1 MHPDKLRRYRIAQ
14 HPVPDKMLRW
24 HLYGAGL
31 ENLGKD
37 GQPEEVPVPEPGDD
51 ELLVR
56 IDAVGLCFSDTK
68 VVSLG
73 EKHPRLVGRD
83 LKREPVVLGHEVS
96 CTVVK
101 VGKNLQDRYQ
111 PGQRFIVQ
119 ADVFYQGKSIA
130 YGYVLP
136 GAMTQYGIIGKE
148 ILEGDEGC
156 YLLPIQE
163 EDGYVE
169 AALVEPWACVVASY
183 SQKRRQRIQAD
194 GEALLIMGDRLP
206 HTDFTVSKVI
216 TAQYR
221 PRRMVALNVGGQVR
235 AELITLVSEAGL
247 ELIEGEA
254 TVEAAHQHMPEGGYH
269 DILCIGELAP
279 ELIEGVA
286 DLLARGGVLW
296 ILRRTPFD
304 RCLHLDIGRI
314 HYDNLWVVGAFS
326 GDLADANALPL
337 RSELLPDGYCWIIGG
352 GGPMGQMH
360 VQRAVQLPQ
369 PPRLIVA
376 TDVDAVRLE
385 AVRERFSPTA
395 QQRGIRFTTLNP
407 KDFTPAQFH
416 QELMEL
422 TEGKGFSDI
431 VNMVPIADVV
441 ADSAK
446 LLAEGGVYN
455 IFAGVARGVKACLD
469 VNAICGRGVRFF
481 GSSGS
486 SLADIRLTL
495 QQMESGQ
502 LQTRAS
508 LAAIGGMRAVHE
520 GIRALMEA
528 RFPGKTVIFPQIPD
542 LPLIS
547 LSELKQR
554 FPTVY
559 AKLEGGRFWTK
570 EAEEELL
577 RLLLP
582 EP

>member
-1 MHPDKLRRYRIAQ
+1 MHSDKWTRYRQAQ
-14 HPVPDKMLRW
+14 HPIPQTMLRW

-56 IDAVGLCFSDTK
+56 IDALGLCFSDTK

-83 LKREPVVLGHEVS
+83 LRKEPVVLGHEVS

-101 VGKNLQDRYQ
+101 VGKNLQGRFRV
-111 PGQRFIVQ
+111 GQRFIVQ

-156 YLLPIQE
+156 YLLPLQD

-183 SQKRRQRIQAD
+183 AQKRRQHLQHD
-194 GEALLIMGDRLP
+194 GVALLIMGKRIP
-206 HTDFTVSKVI
+206 HTEFTLGEAI
-216 TAQYR
+216 TPSRR
-221 PRRMVALNVGGQVR
+221 PRKVVMLASSGQIR
-235 AELITLVSEAGL
+235 AELVHLASQSDMELVEDVGTIDSAR
-247 ELIEGEA
+247 
-254 TVEAAHQHMPEGGYH
+254 QHAPEGGYD
-269 DILCIGELAP
+269 DILCIGELPA
-279 ELIEGVA
+279 ETVEGA
-286 DLLARGGVLW
+286 AQLLAKGGVLW

-304 RCLHLDIGRI
+304 RCLNLDIGRI
-314 HYDNLWVVGAFS
+314 HYDGLWVVGAFGS
-326 GDLADANALPL
+326 DLSQVKASL
-337 RSELLPDGYCWIIGG
+337 RSELLAGGTCWIVGG

-360 VQRAVQLPQ
+360 VQRAVQLGE
-369 PPRLIVA
+369 PPSLIVA

-385 AVRERFSPTA
+385 AVRERYAPTA
-395 QQRGIRFTTLNP
+395 ERQGIRFVALNP
-407 KDFTPAQFH
+407 KHMTPDQFRAA
-416 QELMEL
+416 LLEL
-422 TEGKGFSDI
+422 TEGKGFTDI
-431 VNMVPIADVV
+431 VNMVPVADVV
-441 ADSAK
+441 AESAQ
-446 LLAEGGVYN
+446 LLADGGVYN
-455 IFAGVARGVKACLD
+455 IFAGVARGVNACLD
-469 VNAICGRGVRFF
+469 ANAICGRGVRFF

-508 LAAIGGMRAVHE
+508 LAAIGGMKAAHE
-520 GIRALMEA
+520 GIKALMEA

-542 LPLIS
+542 LPLMS
-547 LSELKQR
+547 LAELKQK

-559 AKLEGGRFWTK
+559 AKLESGRFWTR

-577 RLLLP
+577 SLLLP
-582 EP
+582 DA

>member
-1 MHPDKLRRYRIAQ
+1 MHSDKLTRYRNAQ
-14 HPVPDKMLRW
+14 HPIPPKMLRW

-31 ENLGKD
+31 ENLGKN

-56 IDAVGLCFSDTK
+56 IDALGLCFSDTK

-83 LKREPVVLGHEVS
+83 LQKEPVVLGHEVS

-101 VGKNLQDRYQ
+101 VGKNLQDRFKV
-111 PGQRFIVQ
+111 GQRFIVQ

-156 YLLPIQE
+156 YLLPIQD

-183 SQKRRQRIQAD
+183 AQKRRQHIRH
-194 GEALLIMGDRLP
+194 GGRALLIMGERIP
-206 HTDFTVSKVI
+206 HTEFTLGEAVSPS
-216 TAQYR
+216 R
-221 PRRMVALNVGGQVR
+221 HPRQLVMLGASGQVR
-235 AELITLVSEAGL
+235 AELVDLASQSDIELVEVSGTLESARQY
-247 ELIEGEA
+247 A
-254 TVEAAHQHMPEGGYH
+254 PEGGYD
-269 DILCIGELAP
+269 DILCIGELPA
-279 ELIEGVA
+279 EVIEGA
-286 DLLARGGVLW
+286 AELLAKGGVLW
-296 ILRRTPFD
+296 VLRRTPFD
-304 RCLHLDIGRI
+304 RCLSLDIGRI
-314 HYDNLWVVGAFS
+314 HYDGLWVVGAFGS
-326 GDLADANALPL
+326 DLSQVETAL
-337 RSELLPDGYCWIIGG
+337 RSELLAGGTCWIVGG

-360 VQRAVQLPQ
+360 AQRAVQLPE
-369 PPRLIVA
+369 PPSLIVA

-385 AVRERFSPTA
+385 AVRERYAPTA
-395 QQRGIRFTTLNP
+395 ERRGIHFVALNP
-407 KDFTPAQFH
+407 KEMSPEEFRAK
-416 QELMEL
+416 LLEL
-422 TEGKGFSDI
+422 TDGRGFTDI
-431 VNMVPIADVV
+431 VNMVPVADVV
-441 ADSAK
+441 ADSSQ

-469 VNAICGRGVRFF
+469 ANAICGRGVRFF

-495 QQMESGQ
+495 EQMESGH

-508 LAAIGGMRAVHE
+508 LAAIGGMKAAHE
-520 GIRALMEA
+520 GIKALMEA
-528 RFPGKTVIFPQIPD
+528 RFPGKTVILPQIPD
-542 LPLIS
+542 LPLMS
-547 LSELKQR
+547 LAELKEK

-559 AKLEGGRFWTK
+559 AKLEDGRFWTR

-577 RLLLP
+577 NLLLS
-582 EP
+582 

>member
-1 MHPDKLRRYRIAQ
+1 
-14 HPVPDKMLRW
+14 MLRW

-31 ENLGKD
+31 EKLGKE

-56 IDAVGLCFSDTK
+56 IDALGLCFSDTK

-83 LKREPVVLGHEVS
+83 LHKEPVVLGHEVS

-101 VGKNLQDRYQ
+101 VGKNLQGKYQ
-111 PGQRFIVQ
+111 VGQRFIVQ

-156 YLLPIQE
+156 YLLPIQD

-183 SQKRRQRIQAD
+183 SQQRRQHIRHEGIT
-194 GEALLIMGDRLP
+194 LLIMGEHMP
-206 HTDFTVSKVI
+206 HTDFTLGQTVSPEHRPRKVI
-216 TAQYR
+216 
-221 PRRMVALNVGGQVR
+221 ALGAGGQVR
-235 AELITLVSEAGL
+235 AELVRLVAESGMELLEDEAS
-247 ELIEGEA
+247 ID
-254 TVEAAHQHMPEGGYH
+254 AARRHAPEGGYD
-269 DILCIGELAP
+269 DIISIGNVPAET
-279 ELIEGVA
+279 IEEA
-286 DLLARGGVLW
+286 AELLAKGGVFW
-296 ILRRTPFD
+296 VLRHTPFV
-304 RCLHLDIGRI
+304 RCLSLDIGRI
-314 HYDNLWVVGAFS
+314 HYDNLWFVGAFGS
-326 GDLADANALPL
+326 DLSAANAIPL
-337 RSELLPDGYCWIIGG
+337 RAELLPGGTCWIVGG

-369 PPRLIVA
+369 PPALIVA
-376 TDVDAVRLE
+376 TDVDAVRLQT
-385 AVRERFSPTA
+385 VYERYAPTA
-395 QQRGIRFTTLNP
+395 ERRGIRFVAINP
-407 KDFTPAQFH
+407 KEFEPQAFH
-416 QELMEL
+416 QKLLEL
-422 TEGKGFSDI
+422 TEGKGFTDI
-431 VNMVPIADVV
+431 VNMVPVADVV

-446 LLAEGGVYN
+446 LLADGGVYN

-469 VNAICGRGVRFF
+469 VNAICARGVRFF

-495 QQMESGQ
+495 EQMESGQ

-508 LAAIGGMRAVHE
+508 LAAIGGMKAAQE
-520 GIRALMEA
+520 GIKALMEA

-542 LPLIS
+542 LPLMS
-547 LSELKQR
+547 LAELKEK

-570 EAEEELL
+570 QAEEELL

-582 EP
+582 EG

>member
-1 MHPDKLRRYRIAQ
+1 MHTDKLNRYRLAQ
-14 HPVPDKMLRW
+14 HPIPEKMLRW

-31 ENLGKD
+31 ENLGRN

-56 IDAVGLCFSDTK
+56 IDALGLCFSDTK

-83 LKREPVVLGHEVS
+83 LQKDPVVLGHEVS

-101 VGKNLQDRYQ
+101 VGKNLQGKFRV
-111 PGQRFIVQ
+111 GQRFIVQ

-156 YLLPIQE
+156 YLLPLRD

-183 SQKRRQRIQAD
+183 AQKRRQQVQHE
-194 GEALLIMGDRLP
+194 GVALLLMGERLP
-206 HTDFTVSKVI
+206 HTEFTLGETMTAAHHPRKV
-216 TAQYR
+216 
-221 PRRMVALNVGGQVR
+221 VALQAGGQIR
-235 AELITLVSEAGL
+235 AELVRLATELGIELVED
-247 ELIEGEA
+247 EA
-254 TVEAAHQHMPEGGYH
+254 TLEAARRHAPDSGYD
-269 DILCIGELAP
+269 DILCIGELPP
-279 ELIEGVA
+279 EAIEGVA
-286 DLLARGGVLW
+286 DLLAKGGVLW
-296 ILRRTPFD
+296 VLRHTPLE
-304 RCLHLDIGRI
+304 RCLSLDIGRI
-314 HYDNLWVVGAFS
+314 HYDSLWVVGAF
-326 GDLADANALPL
+326 GEDLGAANAIPL
-337 RSELLPDGYCWIIGG
+337 RSELLPGGTCWIVGG

-360 VQRAVQLPQ
+360 VQRAVQHPQ
-369 PPRLIVA
+369 PPALLVA

-385 AVRERFSPTA
+385 AVRERFATTA
-395 QQRGIRFTTLNP
+395 EQRGIRFVVLNP
-407 KDFTPAQFH
+407 KEMDPEAFH
-416 QELMEL
+416 QRLLEL
-422 TEGKGFSDI
+422 TDGKGFTDI
-431 VNMVPIADVV
+431 VNMVPAAEVV
-441 ADSAK
+441 ADSAR
-446 LLAEGGVYN
+446 LLADGGVYN

-469 VNAICGRGVRFF
+469 MNAICGRGVRFF

-495 QQMESGQ
+495 EQMESGQ

-508 LAAIGGMRAVHE
+508 LAAIGGMKAAHE

-542 LPLIS
+542 LPLMS
-547 LSELKQR
+547 LAELKER

-559 AKLEGGRFWTK
+559 ARLEGGRFWTK

-582 EP
+582 E

>member
-1 MHPDKLRRYRIAQ
+1 MHSNKLTRYRNAQ
-14 HPVPDKMLRW
+14 HPIPPKMLRW

-31 ENLGKD
+31 ENLGKN

-56 IDAVGLCFSDTK
+56 IDALGLCFSDTK

-83 LKREPVVLGHEVS
+83 LQKEPVVLGHEVS

-101 VGKNLQDRYQ
+101 VGKNLQDRFKV
-111 PGQRFIVQ
+111 GQRFIVQ

-136 GAMTQYGIIGKE
+136 GGMTQYGIIGEE

-156 YLLPIQE
+156 YLLPIQD

-183 SQKRRQRIQAD
+183 AQKRRQHIRH
-194 GEALLIMGDRLP
+194 GGMALLIMGERIP
-206 HTDFTVSKVI
+206 HTEFTLGEAVSPS
-216 TAQYR
+216 R
-221 PRRMVALNVGGQVR
+221 HPRQLVMLGASGQVR
-235 AELITLVSEAGL
+235 AELVDLASQSDIELVEVSGTLESARQYAL
-247 ELIEGEA
+247 
-254 TVEAAHQHMPEGGYH
+254 EGGYD
-269 DILCIGELAP
+269 DILCIGELPA
-279 ELIEGVA
+279 EVIEGVA
-286 DLLARGGVLW
+286 ELLAKGGVLW
-296 ILRRTPFD
+296 VLRRTPFD
-304 RCLHLDIGRI
+304 RCLSLDIGRI
-314 HYDNLWVVGAFS
+314 HYDGLWVVGAFGS
-326 GDLADANALPL
+326 DLSQVETAL
-337 RSELLPDGYCWIIGG
+337 RSELLAGGTCWIVGG

-360 VQRAVQLPQ
+360 VQRAVQLPE
-369 PPRLIVA
+369 PPSLIVA

-385 AVRERFSPTA
+385 AVRERYAPTA
-395 QQRGIRFTTLNP
+395 ERRGIRFVALNP
-407 KDFTPAQFH
+407 KEMSPEEFRAKLLGLTDGRGFT
-416 QELMEL
+416 
-422 TEGKGFSDI
+422 DI
-431 VNMVPIADVV
+431 VNMVPVAGVV
-441 ADSAK
+441 ADSSQ

-469 VNAICGRGVRFF
+469 ANAICGRGVRFF

-495 QQMESGQ
+495 EQMESGH

-508 LAAIGGMRAVHE
+508 LAAIGGMKAAHE
-520 GIRALMEA
+520 GIKALMEA
-528 RFPGKTVIFPQIPD
+528 RFPGKTVILPQIPD
-542 LPLIS
+542 LPLMS
-547 LSELKQR
+547 LVELKEK

-559 AKLEGGRFWTK
+559 AKLENGRFWTR

-577 RLLLP
+577 NLLLS
-582 EP
+582 

>member
-1 MHPDKLRRYRIAQ
+1 
-14 HPVPDKMLRW
+14 
-24 HLYGAGL
+24 
-31 ENLGKD
+31 
-37 GQPEEVPVPEPGDD
+37 
-51 ELLVR
+51 
-56 IDAVGLCFSDTK
+56 
-68 VVSLG
+68 
-73 EKHPRLVGRD
+73 
-83 LKREPVVLGHEVS
+83 
-96 CTVVK
+96 
-101 VGKNLQDRYQ
+101 
-111 PGQRFIVQ
+111 
-119 ADVFYQGKSIA
+119 
-130 YGYVLP
+130 
-136 GAMTQYGIIGKE
+136 
-148 ILEGDEGC
+148 
-156 YLLPIQE
+156 
-163 EDGYVE
+163 
-169 AALVEPWACVVASY
+169 
-183 SQKRRQRIQAD
+183 
-194 GEALLIMGDRLP
+194 
-206 HTDFTVSKVI
+206 
-216 TAQYR
+216 
-221 PRRMVALNVGGQVR
+221 
-235 AELITLVSEAGL
+235 
-247 ELIEGEA
+247 
-254 TVEAAHQHMPEGGYH
+254 
-269 DILCIGELAP
+269 
-279 ELIEGVA
+279 
-286 DLLARGGVLW
+286 
-296 ILRRTPFD
+296 
-304 RCLHLDIGRI
+304 
-314 HYDNLWVVGAFS
+314 
-326 GDLADANALPL
+326 
-337 RSELLPDGYCWIIGG
+337 
-352 GGPMGQMH
+352 MGQMH

>member
-1 MHPDKLRRYRIAQ
+1 MHSDKLTRYRNAQ
-14 HPVPDKMLRW
+14 HPIPQKMLRW

-31 ENLGKD
+31 ENLGKN

-56 IDAVGLCFSDTK
+56 IDALGLCFSDTK

-83 LKREPVVLGHEVS
+83 LQKEPVVLGHEVS

-101 VGKNLQDRYQ
+101 VGKNLQQRFHV
-111 PGQRFIVQ
+111 GQRFIVQ
-119 ADVFYQGKSIA
+119 ADVFYKGKSIA

-148 ILEGDEGC
+148 IIEGDEGC
-156 YLLPIQE
+156 YLLPLQDK
-163 EDGYVE
+163 DGYVE

-183 SQKRRQRIQAD
+183 SQKRRQHVRHNGAALLVMGERVPHTEFTL
-194 GEALLIMGDRLP
+194 GEA
-206 HTDFTVSKVI
+206 V
-216 TAQYR
+216 TASQR
-221 PRRMVALNVGGQVR
+221 PRKVVALSAGGQVR
-235 AELITLVSEAGL
+235 AELVRLVADTGM
-247 ELIEGEA
+247 EL
-254 TVEAAHQHMPEGGYH
+254 VEDETTIDAARRHAPEGGYD
-269 DILCIGELAP
+269 DILCIGELPP
-279 ELIEGVA
+279 EAIEGVA
-286 DLLARGGVLW
+286 DLLAKGGVLW
-296 ILRRTPFD
+296 VLRRTPFE
-304 RCLHLDIGRI
+304 RCLSLDIGRI

-326 GDLADANALPL
+326 NNLADANAIPL
-337 RSELLPDGYCWIIGG
+337 RSELLSGGTCWIVGG

-360 VQRAVQLPQ
+360 VQRAVQLPE
-369 PPRLIVA
+369 PPSLIVA
-376 TDVDAVRLE
+376 TDVDVVRLE
-385 AVRERFSPTA
+385 AVRERYAPTA
-395 QQRGIRFTTLNP
+395 ERRGIHFVTLNP
-407 KDFTPAQFH
+407 KEFEPQAFH
-416 QELMEL
+416 QKLLEL
-422 TEGKGFSDI
+422 TNGKGFTDI
-431 VNMVPIADVV
+431 VNMVPVADVV
-441 ADSAK
+441 ADSAR
-446 LLAEGGVYN
+446 LLADGGVYN

-495 QQMESGQ
+495 EQMESGQ

-508 LAAIGGMRAVHE
+508 LAAIGGMKAAHE
-520 GIRALMEA
+520 GIKALMEA

-542 LPLIS
+542 LPLMS
-547 LSELKQR
+547 LAELKEK

-559 AKLEGGRFWTK
+559 AKLENGRFWTK

-582 EP
+582 E

>member
-1 MHPDKLRRYRIAQ
+1 MPADKLTRYRNAQ
-14 HPVPDKMLRW
+14 HPVPEKMLRW

-31 ENLGKD
+31 ENLGRN
-37 GQPEEVPVPEPGDD
+37 GHPEEVPVPEPGDD

-56 IDAVGLCFSDTK
+56 IDALGLCFSDTK

-83 LKREPVVLGHEVS
+83 LKKEPVVLGHEVS

-101 VGKNLQDRYQ
+101 VGKNLQDRYHV
-111 PGQRFIVQ
+111 GQRFIVQ

-156 YLLPIQE
+156 YLLPIRD

-183 SQKRRQRIQAD
+183 AQKRRQEVRHN
-194 GEALLIMGDRLP
+194 GVALLIMGERIP
-206 HTDFTVSKVI
+206 HTDFTFGKAI
-216 TAQYR
+216 TPSHR
-221 PRRMVALNVGGQVR
+221 PRMVVALNASGQIR
-235 AELITLVSEAGL
+235 AELVSVASESGMELVDERGVL
-247 ELIEGEA
+247 ESVRQYA
-254 TVEAAHQHMPEGGYH
+254 PEGGYD
-269 DILCIGELAP
+269 DILCIGELPP
-279 ELIEGVA
+279 ETIETA
-286 DLLARGGVLW
+286 SELLAKGGVLW
-296 ILRRTPFD
+296 VLRRTPFD
-304 RCLHLDIGRI
+304 RCLSLDIGRI
-314 HYDNLWVVGAFS
+314 HYDGLWCVGAFGS
-326 GDLADANALPL
+326 DLSEANAIPL
-337 RSELLPDGYCWIIGG
+337 RSELLPGGTCWIVGG

-360 VQRAVQLPQ
+360 VQRAVQHPQ
-369 PPRLIVA
+369 PPSLIVA

-385 AVRERFSPTA
+385 AVRERYASTA
-395 QQRGIRFTTLNP
+395 ERRGIRFLVLNP
-407 KDFTPAQFH
+407 KEMTPEQFR
-416 QELMEL
+416 ERLLAL
-422 TEGKGFSDI
+422 TDGKGFTDI
-431 VNMVPIADVV
+431 VNMVPVADVV
-441 ADSAK
+441 ADSAQ
-446 LLAEGGVYN
+446 LLADGGVYN

-469 VNAICGRGVRFF
+469 YNAICGRGVRFF

-495 QQMESGQ
+495 EQMESGQ

-508 LAAIGGMRAVHE
+508 LAAIGGMKSAHE

-542 LPLIS
+542 LPLMS
-547 LSELKQR
+547 LAELKEK

-559 AKLEGGRFWTK
+559 AKLENGRFWTR

-577 RLLLP
+577 NLLLP
-582 EP
+582 EG

>member
-1 MHPDKLRRYRIAQ
+1 MPSDKLTRYRNAQ
-14 HPVPDKMLRW
+14 HPIPEKMLRW

-56 IDAVGLCFSDTK
+56 IDALGLCFSDTK

-83 LKREPVVLGHEVS
+83 LRKEPVVLGHEVS

-101 VGKNLQDRYQ
+101 VGKNLQDRFKV
-111 PGQRFIVQ
+111 GQRFIVQ

-148 ILEGDEGC
+148 IIEGDEGC
-156 YLLPIQE
+156 YLLPIRD

-183 SQKRRQRIQAD
+183 NQKRRQHIRHD
-194 GEALLIMGDRLP
+194 GEALLIMGERIP
-206 HTDFTVSKVI
+206 HTEFTLGEAI
-216 TAQYR
+216 TPSRR
-221 PRRMVALNVGGQVR
+221 PRRVVALGASGQIR
-235 AELITLVSEAGL
+235 ADLVNLASTSGL
-247 ELIEGEA
+247 QWVEDTA
-254 TVEAAHQHMPEGGYH
+254 TVDSARRHAPEGGYD
-269 DILCIGELAP
+269 DILCIGELPA
-279 ELIEGVA
+279 EVVEGVA
-286 DLLARGGVLW
+286 DLLAKGGVLW
-296 ILRRTPFD
+296 VLRRTPFD
-304 RCLHLDIGRI
+304 RCLSLDIGRI
-314 HYDNLWVVGAFS
+314 HYDSLWCVGAF
-326 GDLADANALPL
+326 GNDLSQANAVPL
-337 RSELLPDGYCWIIGG
+337 RAELLAGGTCWIVGG

-360 VQRAVQLPQ
+360 VQRAVQLPE
-369 PPRLIVA
+369 PPALIVA

-385 AVRERFSPTA
+385 AVRERYAATA
-395 QQRGIRFTTLNP
+395 ERRGIRFVAINP
-407 KDFTPAQFH
+407 KELSPEQFH
-416 QELMEL
+416 AKLLEL
-422 TEGKGFSDI
+422 TDGKGFTDI
-431 VNMVPIADVV
+431 VNMVPVAEVV
-441 ADSAK
+441 ADSAR
-446 LLAEGGVYN
+446 LLADGGVYN

-469 VNAICGRGVRFF
+469 YNAICGRNVRFF

-495 QQMESGQ
+495 EQMESGQ

-508 LAAIGGMRAVHE
+508 LAAIGGMKAAHE

-542 LPLIS
+542 LPLMS
-547 LSELKQR
+547 LAELKEK

-559 AKLEGGRFWTK
+559 AKLENGRFWTR

-577 RLLLP
+577 NQLL
-582 EP
+582 EVD

>member
-1 MHPDKLRRYRIAQ
+1 MHSDKLTRYRNAQ
-14 HPVPDKMLRW
+14 HPIPPKMLRW

-31 ENLGKD
+31 ENLGKN

-56 IDAVGLCFSDTK
+56 IDALGLCFSDTK

-83 LKREPVVLGHEVS
+83 LQKEPVVLGHEVS

-101 VGKNLQDRYQ
+101 VGKNLQDRFKV
-111 PGQRFIVQ
+111 GQRFIVQ

-156 YLLPIQE
+156 YLLPIQD

-183 SQKRRQRIQAD
+183 AQKRRQHIRH
-194 GEALLIMGDRLP
+194 GGRALLIMGERIP
-206 HTDFTVSKVI
+206 HTEFTLGEAVSPS
-216 TAQYR
+216 R
-221 PRRMVALNVGGQVR
+221 HPRQLVMLGASGQVR
-235 AELITLVSEAGL
+235 AELVDLASQSDIELVEVSGTLESARQY
-247 ELIEGEA
+247 A
-254 TVEAAHQHMPEGGYH
+254 PESGYD
-269 DILCIGELAP
+269 DILCIGELPA
-279 ELIEGVA
+279 EVIEGVA
-286 DLLARGGVLW
+286 ELLAKGGVLW
-296 ILRRTPFD
+296 VLRRTPFD
-304 RCLHLDIGRI
+304 RCLSLDIGRI
-314 HYDNLWVVGAFS
+314 HYDGLWVVGAFGS
-326 GDLADANALPL
+326 NLSQVETAL
-337 RSELLPDGYCWIIGG
+337 RSELLAGGTCWIVGG

-360 VQRAVQLPQ
+360 AQRAVQLPE
-369 PPRLIVA
+369 PPSLIVA

-385 AVRERFSPTA
+385 AVRERYAPTA
-395 QQRGIRFTTLNP
+395 ERRGIHFVALNP
-407 KDFTPAQFH
+407 KEMSPEEFRAK
-416 QELMEL
+416 LLEL
-422 TEGKGFSDI
+422 TDGRGFTDI
-431 VNMVPIADVV
+431 VNMVPVADVV
-441 ADSAK
+441 ADSSQ

-469 VNAICGRGVRFF
+469 ANAICGRGVRFF

-495 QQMESGQ
+495 EQMESGH

-508 LAAIGGMRAVHE
+508 LAAIGGMKAAHE
-520 GIRALMEA
+520 GIKALMEA
-528 RFPGKTVIFPQIPD
+528 RFPGKTVILPQIPD
-542 LPLIS
+542 LPLMS
-547 LSELKQR
+547 LAELKEK

-559 AKLEGGRFWTK
+559 AKLEDGRFWTR

-577 RLLLP
+577 NLLLS
-582 EP
+582 

>member
-1 MHPDKLRRYRIAQ
+1 MDKWTRYRQAQ
-14 HPVPDKMLRW
+14 HPIPQKMLRW

-37 GQPEEVPVPEPGDD
+37 GQPEEVPVPEPSDD

-83 LKREPVVLGHEVS
+83 LQKEPVVLGHEVS

-111 PGQRFIVQ
+111 VGQRFIVQ

-156 YLLPIQE
+156 YLLPIRD

-183 SQKRRQRIQAD
+183 SQQRRQHLRHN
-194 GEALLIMGDRLP
+194 GVALLIMGEHMP
-206 HTDFTVSKVI
+206 HTDFTLGQTVSATHRPLKVI
-216 TAQYR
+216 
-221 PRRMVALNVGGQVR
+221 ALGAGGQVR
-235 AELITLVSEAGL
+235 AELVQLVAESGMELL
-247 ELIEGEA
+247 EDVPTID
-254 TVEAAHQHMPEGGYH
+254 AARQHAPEGGYD
-269 DILCIGELAP
+269 DIICIGDVPP
-279 ELIEGVA
+279 ETVESA
-286 DLLARGGVLW
+286 AELLAKAGVFW
-296 ILRRTPFD
+296 VLRHTPFE
-304 RCLHLDIGRI
+304 RCLSLDIGRI
-314 HYDNLWVVGAFS
+314 HYDNLWFVGAFGS
-326 GDLADANALPL
+326 DLSAANAIPL
-337 RSELLPDGYCWIIGG
+337 RAELLPGGNCWIVGG

-360 VQRAVQLPQ
+360 VQRAVQLPE
-369 PPRLIVA
+369 PPALIVA
-376 TDVDAVRLE
+376 TDVDAVRLQT
-385 AVRERFSPTA
+385 VYERYAPTA
-395 QQRGIRFTTLNP
+395 ERRGIRLFALNP
-407 KDFTPAQFH
+407 KEFEPQAFH
-416 QELMEL
+416 QKLLEL
-422 TEGKGFSDI
+422 TDGKGFTDI
-431 VNMVPIADVV
+431 VNMVPVADVV

-446 LLAEGGVYN
+446 LLADGGVYN

-469 VNAICGRGVRFF
+469 VNAICARGVRFF

-495 QQMESGQ
+495 EQMESGQ

-508 LAAIGGMRAVHE
+508 LAAIGGMKAARE
-520 GIRALMEA
+520 GIQALLEA
-528 RFPGKTVIFPQIPD
+528 RYPGKTVIFPQIPD
-542 LPLIS
+542 LPLMS
-547 LSELKQR
+547 LAELEEK

-582 EP
+582 E

>member
-1 MHPDKLRRYRIAQ
+1 MHSDKLTRYRHAQ
-14 HPVPDKMLRW
+14 HPLPQRMLRW

-31 ENLGKD
+31 ENLGKE

-56 IDAVGLCFSDTK
+56 IDALGLCFSDTK

-73 EKHPRLVGRD
+73 ERHPRLVGRD
-83 LKREPVVLGHEVS
+83 LQKEPVVLGHEVS

-101 VGKNLQDRYQ
+101 VGKNLQERFRV
-111 PGQRFIVQ
+111 GQRFIVQ

-136 GAMTQYGIIGKE
+136 GAMTQYGIIGRE

-156 YLLPIQE
+156 YLLPVRD

-183 SQKRRQRIQAD
+183 AQKRRQHVQQE
-194 GEALLIMGDRLP
+194 GVALLVMGERLP
-206 HTDFTVSKVI
+206 HTEFTLGKTMS
-216 TAQYR
+216 ASHR
-221 PRRMVALNVGGQVR
+221 PRRVVALHAGGQIR
-235 AELITLVSEAGL
+235 AELVQLAASSGMELVED
-247 ELIEGEA
+247 EA
-254 TVEAAHQHMPEGGYH
+254 TLDAARRHAPEGGY
-269 DILCIGELAP
+269 DDVICIGELPP
-279 ELIEGVA
+279 EAIEGVA
-286 DLLARGGVLW
+286 DLLAKGGVLW
-296 ILRRTPFD
+296 VLRRTPLE
-304 RCLHLDIGRI
+304 RCLSLDIGRI
-314 HYDNLWVVGAFS
+314 HYDSLWIVGAF
-326 GDLADANALPL
+326 GDDLSAANALPL
-337 RSELLPDGYCWIIGG
+337 RSELLPGGTCWIVGG

-360 VQRAVQLPQ
+360 VQRAIQLPQ
-369 PPRLIVA
+369 PPALIVA

-385 AVRERFSPTA
+385 AVRERFAPTA
-395 QQRGIRFTTLNP
+395 ERRGIRFVALNP
-407 KDFTPAQFH
+407 KELDPQVFH
-416 QELMEL
+416 QRLLEL
-422 TEGKGFSDI
+422 TDGKGFTDI
-431 VNMVPIADVV
+431 VNMVPVAEVV
-441 ADSAK
+441 ADSAR
-446 LLAEGGVYN
+446 LLADGGVYN

-469 VNAICGRGVRFF
+469 MNAICGRGVRFF

-495 QQMESGQ
+495 EQMESGQ

-508 LAAIGGMRAVHE
+508 LAAIGGMRAAHE

-542 LPLIS
+542 LPLMS
-547 LSELKQR
+547 LAELKER

-582 EP
+582 D

>member
-1 MHPDKLRRYRIAQ
+1 MHSDKLTRYRNAQ
-14 HPVPDKMLRW
+14 HPIPPKMLRW

-31 ENLGKD
+31 ENLGKN

-56 IDAVGLCFSDTK
+56 IDALGLCFSDTK

-83 LKREPVVLGHEVS
+83 LQKEPVVLGHEVS

-101 VGKNLQDRYQ
+101 VGKNLQDRFKV
-111 PGQRFIVQ
+111 GQRFIVQ

-156 YLLPIQE
+156 YLLPIQD

-183 SQKRRQRIQAD
+183 AQKRRQHIRH
-194 GEALLIMGDRLP
+194 GGRALLIMGERIP
-206 HTDFTVSKVI
+206 HTEFTLGEAVSPS
-216 TAQYR
+216 R
-221 PRRMVALNVGGQVR
+221 HPRQLVMLGASGQVR
-235 AELITLVSEAGL
+235 AELVDLASQSDIELVEVSGTLESARQY
-247 ELIEGEA
+247 A
-254 TVEAAHQHMPEGGYH
+254 PEGGYD
-269 DILCIGELAP
+269 DILCIGELPA
-279 ELIEGVA
+279 EVIEGVA
-286 DLLARGGVLW
+286 ELLAKGGVLW
-296 ILRRTPFD
+296 VLRRTPFD
-304 RCLHLDIGRI
+304 RCLSLDIGRI
-314 HYDNLWVVGAFS
+314 HYDGLWVVGAFGS
-326 GDLADANALPL
+326 DLSQVETAL
-337 RSELLPDGYCWIIGG
+337 RSELLAGGTCWIVGG

-360 VQRAVQLPQ
+360 AQRAVQLPE
-369 PPRLIVA
+369 PPSLIVA

-385 AVRERFSPTA
+385 AVRERYAPTA
-395 QQRGIRFTTLNP
+395 ERRGIHFVALNP
-407 KDFTPAQFH
+407 KEMSPEEFRAK
-416 QELMEL
+416 LLEL
-422 TEGKGFSDI
+422 TDGRGFTDI
-431 VNMVPIADVV
+431 VNMVPVADVV
-441 ADSAK
+441 ADSSQ

-469 VNAICGRGVRFF
+469 ANAICGRGVRFF

-495 QQMESGQ
+495 EQMESGH

-508 LAAIGGMRAVHE
+508 LAAIGGMKAAHE
-520 GIRALMEA
+520 GIKALMEA
-528 RFPGKTVIFPQIPD
+528 RFPGKTVILPQIPD
-542 LPLIS
+542 LPLMS
-547 LSELKQR
+547 LAELKEK

-559 AKLEGGRFWTK
+559 AKLEDGRFWTR

-577 RLLLP
+577 NLLLS
-582 EP
+582 